1 MYLSYEQYQDI
12 GGTLD
17 ETTFNQLEFE
27 AASFVD
33 WITFSRLKKNMPDPA
48 PESLP
53 MCMYTLIDFIYAK
66 NKAIESGAGDETTQ
80 AVGSISHQ
88 DNDGVS
94 VSYNVLSARQ
104 SIILA
109 QQEMGKVVK
118 RYLQGVRDSLGHK
131 VLYRGLYPDE

>member
-1 MYLSYEQYQDI
+1 MYLTYAQYRDM

-17 ETTFNQLEFE
+17 ETSFNMLEFE
-27 AASFVD
+27 AESFVN
-33 WITFSRLKKNMPDPA
+33 WITFDRLKKNMPDPE
-48 PESLP
+48 PPTLP
-53 MCMYTLIDFIYAK
+53 YCMYILIDFIYSK
-66 NKAIESGAGDETTQ
+66 NKAIESGAGDESTQ

-109 QQEMGKVVK
+109 QQEMTAIVK
-118 RYLQGVRDSLGHK
+118 RYLQGVHDSLGHK